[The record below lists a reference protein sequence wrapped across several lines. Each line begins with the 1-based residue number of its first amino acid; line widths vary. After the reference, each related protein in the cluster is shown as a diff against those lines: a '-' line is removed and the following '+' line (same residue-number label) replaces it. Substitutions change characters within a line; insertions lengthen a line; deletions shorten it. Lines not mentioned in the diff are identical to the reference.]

1 MTKPPNSGGLV
12 FLAVVLGLNLLL
24 LLLLRG
30 GAELRQRLG
39 TDPRASARPP
49 PCSIGYLAHRGLQT
63 SAPSLGTGVRDA
75 DTRLPCSP
83 RSRCPTPQ
91 PTVPPRDFGTPLS
104 RRPNPMP

>member
-39 TDPRASARPP
+39 TDPRAAARPP
-49 PCSIGYLAHRGLQT
+49 PCSIGYPAHRGLQT
-63 SAPSLGTGVRDA
+63 SAPSLSTVVRDA
-75 DTRLPCSP
+75 DTRLPYSP
-83 RSRCPTPQ
+83 RSRCPFVRYMRNAAQRGSVQT
-91 PTVPPRDFGTPLS
+91 RA
-104 RRPNPMP
+104 

>member
-49 PCSIGYLAHRGLQT
+49 PCSIGYPAHRGLQT
-63 SAPSLGTGVRDA
+63 SAPSLGTGVRA
-75 DTRLPCSP
+75 TDTLLPYSP
-83 RSRCPTPQ
+83 RSRSSFISQMTNAATGVRFQ
-91 PTVPPRDFGTPLS
+91 PETCR
-104 RRPNPMP
+104 